1 MHNIILLIIFLVLNY
16 FTVSIFKV
24 NFGKAMPFTSA
35 FCTVLMYL
43 CGLFVDLNWIYP
55 IICIIMII
63 SIYRFIKSLILKNY
77 HEVFKRYFNIS
88 FFVFMIIYFAVIV
101 INYSRGFTFVDE
113 FAHLGLMAKESYRLN
128 EFHIVD
134 ESMMW
139 YNKEYPPF
147 YSLLEVFFCKFVG
160 TFSEGYCYRALQLF
174 SLSLLLPLFD
184 KFSLTIKEMP
194 KILITLISC
203 FLIGMVINF
212 TDGMVYNTLFY
223 NSIYLD
229 LHIGFFL
236 AYLFYL
242 VYTFDF
248 KSKLD
253 YINLSLMLSC
263 FVLTKQISIAFYL
276 LALVTFII
284 AYFKNLKNKGY
295 LIKSLIMFAIPIL
308 FFISWNI
315 VVDYYLT
322 EQKFDV
328 SSYNFFFFIDYF
340 KGDMYKWQIDTVN
353 NFFNAVFNRPLI
365 IQPFNLSYIGALIII
380 SLLIMATSIINK
392 DMKKKVIYSLM
403 YLLGGLGYAYSLLL
417 SYVYAFGYLE
427 GPSLAMFDRYCSLYL
442 IFGFVFIFMI
452 SIKEIS
458 MKENNGKEL
467 HYLALLVV
475 IIFLINIDTIKASKP
490 ILKYNGKLDMYNERY
505 VNFINENPDKKYL
518 VISQNDVEKRN
529 VLRFYTI
536 ENDDNINYF
545 DISYAGNNEYDIGVA
560 LWEDEY
566 IDMLNDYDYLYI
578 CDYDDSFYQH
588 FWKNITIEELKMD
601 HFYSVDVLDNWLVNV
616 KEIAFD

>member
-1 MHNIILLIIFLVLNY
+1 M
-16 FTVSIFKV
+16 
-24 NFGKAMPFTSA
+24 
-35 FCTVLMYL
+35 
-43 CGLFVDLNWIYP
+43 
-55 IICIIMII
+55 
-63 SIYRFIKSLILKNY
+63 LKNY
-77 HEVFKRYFNIS
+77 REVFTNYFNIS
-88 FFVFMIIYFAVIV
+88 FFAFIIIYFAVII
-101 INYSRGFTFVDE
+101 INYSRSFTFVDE

-128 EFHIVD
+128 ELHIVD

-184 KFSLTIKEMP
+184 KFSLKIKEMP
-194 KILITLISC
+194 KIAITLISC

-242 VYTFDF
+242 VYFFDF
-248 KSKLD
+248 NSKFD
-253 YINLSLMLSC
+253 YVNLSLMMSC
-263 FVLTKQISIAFYL
+263 FVLTKQISIAFYFL
-276 LALVTFII
+276 VLVTFII
-284 AYFKNLKNKGY
+284 AHFSNLKNKEAIIKT
-295 LIKSLIMFAIPIL
+295 LIVLLIPIL
-308 FFISWNI
+308 FFISWDI

-322 EQKFDV
+322 EKKFDV

-340 KGDMYKWQIDTVN
+340 KGDMYKWQIDAVN
-353 NFFNAVFNRPLI
+353 NFFKAIFNRPLI
-365 IQPFNLSYIGALIII
+365 VKPFNLSYLGVLIIN

-392 DMKKKVIYSLM
+392 DVKKKAIYSLM

-452 SIKEIS
+452 AIKEIS
-458 MKENNGKEL
+458 VKENDSNPL
-467 HYLALLVV
+467 YYLALLVI
-475 IIFLINIDTIKASKP
+475 IIFFINVDTFIASKP
-490 ILKYNGKLDMYNERY
+490 VLKYNGKLDIYNERY
-505 VNFINENPDKKYL
+505 VNFVNENPDKKYL

-536 ENDDNINYF
+536 EQDDKINYF

-560 LWEDEY
+560 LWEEEY

-578 CDYDDSFYQH
+578 CDFDDSFYQH
-588 FWKNITIEELKMD
+588 FWKNMTNEELRTD
-601 HFYSVDVLDNWLVNV
+601 TFYSVDVIDGCDVQI
-616 KEIAFD
+616 KEVAFD